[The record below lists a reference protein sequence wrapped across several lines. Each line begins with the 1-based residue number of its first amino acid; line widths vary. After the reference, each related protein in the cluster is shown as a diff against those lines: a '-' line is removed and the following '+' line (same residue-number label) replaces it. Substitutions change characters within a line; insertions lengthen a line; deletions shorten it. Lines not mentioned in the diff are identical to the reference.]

1 MSIQHVVIGTS
12 VPRDPPP
19 SIGAHYIN
27 ENTGAHWLASG
38 TQSPDDWQP
47 CLLMRQGYGA
57 PVDPPTGPG
66 LYCQTSSP
74 FGVWV
79 AVFKSREYWDWVR
92 LAIVEEG

>member
-47 CLLMRQGYGA
+47 CLLMH
-57 PVDPPTGPG
+57 
-66 LYCQTSSP
+66 
-74 FGVWV
+74 
-79 AVFKSREYWDWVR
+79 K
-92 LAIVEEG
+92 